1 MKTIESVLI
10 VEDNPID
17 VFINTRV
24 IEQTGLTKAV
34 VVQPSAK
41 AALEYLEETAINDLP
56 GVIFLDIRMPDMDGF
71 EFLDAFRSLS
81 RPIQDTCRV
90 VMLSSSIDPLDDE
103 RSSNYTAVVAFI
115 PKPLTRDKILALAP
129 ILSLE

>member
-1 MKTIESVLI
+1 MKTVESVLI

-24 IEQTGLTKAV
+24 IEQTGLTKEV

-41 AALEYLEETAINDLP
+41 AALDYLERTDLRDLP

-71 EFLDAFRSLS
+71 EFLDAFKSLS
-81 RPIQDTCRV
+81 QPIQDACRV

-103 RSSNYTAVVAFI
+103 RSSNYQAVIAFV

-129 ILSLE
+129 ILSFG